1 MFDFTK
7 AHRHERLVADL
18 GIALPDNAPKR
29 FGERGALWNE
39 VERVEKKADAQL
51 AEANARVAE
60 LAGKLAS
67 LAERQQAI
75 AATPWWRRGRMAM
88 KLLGPGGE

>member
-39 VERVEKKADAQL
+39 VEQRRR
-51 AEANARVAE
+51 NE
-60 LAGKLAS
+60 LARAR
-67 LAERQQAI
+67 A
-75 AATPWWRRGRMAM
+75 
-88 KLLGPGGE
+88 